1 MNELVNIKNFVT
13 ARNKKRMKMDEK
25 LTHLDERGQL
35 KMVDVGGKE
44 RTERLAR
51 VRGEIRM
58 RVETVR
64 LIVENRVAKGSVLEA
79 ARLAG
84 IMAAK
89 RTGELIP
96 LCHPL
101 NLTAVDVDFEVGEDR
116 VRVEARAQIEDRTG
130 VEMEAL
136 TAVSVACLTIY
147 DMAKAA
153 EKTMVIQNI
162 RLVEKHGGQSGD
174 VVNE

>member
-1 MNELVNIKNFVT
+1 MSGD
-13 ARNKKRMKMDEK
+13 R
-25 LTHLDERGQL
+25 LTHLDGEGRL

-44 RTERLAR
+44 RTARVAR

-58 RVETVR
+58 RPETVA
-64 LIVENRVAKGSVLEA
+64 LIAANKVAKGNVLEA

-89 RTGELIP
+89 RTGGLIP

-101 NLTAVDVDFEVGEDR
+101 NITAIEVQFVVGQDR
-116 VRVEARAQIEDRTG
+116 VEVEAEVKIDDRTG

-136 TAVSVACLTIY
+136 TAASVALLTIY
-147 DMAKAA
+147 DMCKGVDRG
-153 EKTMVIQNI
+153 MVISEL
-162 RLVEKHGGQSGD
+162 RLMEKRGGRSG
-174 VVNE
+174 VYKREE

>member
-1 MNELVNIKNFVT
+1 M
-13 ARNKKRMKMDEK
+13 ADE
-25 LTHLDERGQL
+25 LTHLDEQGRL

-44 RTERLAR
+44 PTVRLAR

-58 RVETVR
+58 ARATAR
-64 LIVENRVAKGSVLEA
+64 LIAENKVAKGNVLEA

-101 NLTAVDVDFEVGEDR
+101 NLTAVSVDLHVGEDR
-116 VRVEARAQIEDRTG
+116 VEVEAEAKIDDRTG

-136 TAVSVACLTIY
+136 VAASTALLTIY
-147 DMAKAA
+147 DMCKGVDRG
-153 EKTMVIQNI
+153 MVISEL
-162 RLVEKHGGQSGD
+162 RLMEKRGGQSGTW
-174 VVNE
+174 VREEE

>member
-1 MNELVNIKNFVT
+1 MSE
-13 ARNKKRMKMDEK
+13 EG
-25 LTHLDERGQL
+25 LTHLDEEGRL
-35 KMVDVGGKE
+35 KMVDVGEKE
-44 RTERLAR
+44 RTARVAR

-58 RVETVR
+58 RPETVA
-64 LIVENRVAKGSVLEA
+64 LVSANKVAKGNVLEA

-101 NLTAVDVDFEVGEDR
+101 NITAIEIQFVVGEDR
-116 VRVEARAQIEDRTG
+116 VEVEAEVKIDDRTG

-136 TAVSVACLTIY
+136 TAASVALLTIY
-147 DMAKAA
+147 DMCKGVDRG
-153 EKTMVIQNI
+153 MVISEL
-162 RLVEKHGGQSGD
+162 RLMEKRGGRSG
-174 VVNE
+174 VYKREE

>member
-1 MNELVNIKNFVT
+1 MADALS
-13 ARNKKRMKMDEK
+13 
-25 LTHLDERGQL
+25 HLDAEGRL
-35 KMVDVGGKE
+35 KMVDIGGKE
-44 RTERLAR
+44 PTARRAR

-58 RVETVR
+58 DRATAR
-64 LIVENRVAKGSVLEA
+64 LIAEHKVAKGNVLEA

-101 NLTAVDVDFEVGEDR
+101 NLTAVSVDLHVGEDR
-116 VRVEARAQIEDRTG
+116 VEVEAEAKIDDRTG

-136 TAVSVACLTIY
+136 VAASTALLTIY
-147 DMAKAA
+147 DMCKGVDRG
-153 EKTMVIQNI
+153 MVISEL
-162 RLVEKHGGQSGD
+162 RLMEKRGGRSGTW
-174 VVNE
+174 VREEA

>member
-1 MNELVNIKNFVT
+1 M
-13 ARNKKRMKMDEK
+13 ADE
-25 LTHLDERGQL
+25 LTHLDEQGRL

-44 RTERLAR
+44 PTVRLAR

-58 RVETVR
+58 ARATAR
-64 LIVENRVAKGSVLEA
+64 LIAENKVAKGNVLEA

-101 NLTAVDVDFEVGEDR
+101 NLTAVSVDLHVGEDR
-116 VRVEARAQIEDRTG
+116 VEVEAEAKIDDRTG

-136 TAVSVACLTIY
+136 VAASTALLTIY
-147 DMAKAA
+147 DMCKGVDRG
-153 EKTMVIQNI
+153 MVISEL
-162 RLVEKHGGQSGD
+162 RLMEKRGGQSGMWVRED
-174 VVNE
+174 

>member
-1 MNELVNIKNFVT
+1 M
-13 ARNKKRMKMDEK
+13 ADA
-25 LTHLDERGQL
+25 LTHLDEQGRL
-35 KMVDVGGKE
+35 KMVDVSGKE
-44 RTERLAR
+44 PTPRLAR

-58 RVETVR
+58 DRATAR
-64 LIVENRVAKGSVLEA
+64 LIAEHKVAKGSVLEA

-101 NLTAVDVDFEVGEDR
+101 NLTAVSVDLHVGEDR
-116 VRVEARAQIEDRTG
+116 VEVEAEAKIDDRTG

-136 TAVSVACLTIY
+136 VAASTALLTIY
-147 DMAKAA
+147 DMCKGVDRG
-153 EKTMVIQNI
+153 MVISEL
-162 RLVEKHGGQSGD
+162 RLMEKRGGQSGTWVRED
-174 VVNE
+174 

>member
-1 MNELVNIKNFVT
+1 MSGD
-13 ARNKKRMKMDEK
+13 R
-25 LTHLDERGQL
+25 LTHLDGEGRL

-44 RTERLAR
+44 RTARVAR

-58 RVETVR
+58 RPETVA
-64 LIVENRVAKGSVLEA
+64 LIAANKVAKGNVLEA

-101 NLTAVDVDFEVGEDR
+101 NITAIEVQFVVGQDR
-116 VRVEARAQIEDRTG
+116 VEVEAEVKIDDRTG

-136 TAVSVACLTIY
+136 TAASVALLTIY
-147 DMAKAA
+147 DMCKGVDRG
-153 EKTMVIQNI
+153 MVISEL
-162 RLVEKHGGQSGD
+162 RLMEKRGGRSG
-174 VVNE
+174 VYKREE

>member
-1 MNELVNIKNFVT
+1 M
-13 ARNKKRMKMDEK
+13 ADE
-25 LTHLDERGQL
+25 LTHLDEQGRL

-44 RTERLAR
+44 PTARLAR

-58 RVETVR
+58 DRASAR
-64 LIVENRVAKGSVLEA
+64 LIAENKVAKGNVLEA

-101 NLTAVDVDFEVGEDR
+101 NLTAVSVDLHVGEDR
-116 VRVEARAQIEDRTG
+116 VEVEVEAKIDDRTG

-136 TAVSVACLTIY
+136 VAASTALLTIY
-147 DMAKAA
+147 DMCKGVDRG
-153 EKTMVIQNI
+153 MVISEL
-162 RLVEKHGGQSGD
+162 RLMEKRGGQSGTW
-174 VVNE
+174 VRGEG

>member
-1 MNELVNIKNFVT
+1 M
-13 ARNKKRMKMDEK
+13 ADE
-25 LTHLDERGQL
+25 LTHLDEQGRL
-35 KMVDVGGKE
+35 KMVDVGDKE
-44 RTERLAR
+44 PTARLAR

-58 RVETVR
+58 ARATAR
-64 LIVENRVAKGSVLEA
+64 LIAENKVAKGSVLEA

-101 NLTAVDVDFEVGEDR
+101 NLTAVRVDLHVGEDR
-116 VRVEARAQIEDRTG
+116 VEVEAEAKIDDRTG

-136 TAVSVACLTIY
+136 VAASAALLTIY
-147 DMAKAA
+147 DMCKGVDRG
-153 EKTMVIQNI
+153 MVISEL
-162 RLVEKHGGQSGD
+162 RLMEKRGGRSGTW
-174 VVNE
+174 VREEE

>member
-1 MNELVNIKNFVT
+1 
-13 ARNKKRMKMDEK
+13 
-25 LTHLDERGQL
+25 
-35 KMVDVGGKE
+35 MVDVGGKE
-44 RTERLAR
+44 RTARVAR

-58 RVETVR
+58 RPETVA
-64 LIVENRVAKGSVLEA
+64 LIAANKVAKGNVLEA

-101 NLTAVDVDFEVGEDR
+101 NITAIEVQFVVGQDR
-116 VRVEARAQIEDRTG
+116 VEVEAEVKIDDRTG

-136 TAVSVACLTIY
+136 TAASVALLTIY
-147 DMAKAA
+147 DMCKGVDRG
-153 EKTMVIQNI
+153 MVISEL
-162 RLVEKHGGQSGD
+162 RLMEKRGGRSG
-174 VVNE
+174 VYKREE

>member
-1 MNELVNIKNFVT
+1 M
-13 ARNKKRMKMDEK
+13 ADE
-25 LTHLDERGQL
+25 LTHLDEQGRL

-44 RTERLAR
+44 PTARLAR
-51 VRGEIRM
+51 VRGEIHMDRA
-58 RVETVR
+58 TAR
-64 LIVENRVAKGSVLEA
+64 LIAESKVAKGNVLEA

-101 NLTAVDVDFEVGEDR
+101 NLTAVRVDLHVGEDR
-116 VRVEARAQIEDRTG
+116 VEVEAEAKIDDRTG

-136 TAVSVACLTIY
+136 VAASTALLTIY
-147 DMAKAA
+147 DMCKGVDRG
-153 EKTMVIQNI
+153 MVISEL
-162 RLVEKHGGQSGD
+162 RLMEKRGGRSGTWVRED
-174 VVNE
+174 

>member
-1 MNELVNIKNFVT
+1 M
-13 ARNKKRMKMDEK
+13 ADE
-25 LTHLDERGQL
+25 LTHLDEKGRL

-44 RTERLAR
+44 KTERLAR

-58 RVETVR
+58 RPETVC
-64 LIVENRVAKGSVLEA
+64 LITENRAAKGNVLEA

-101 NLTAVDVDFEVGEDR
+101 NLTSVEIDFAIGEERIEVETEVHID
-116 VRVEARAQIEDRTG
+116 DRTG

-136 TAVSVACLTIY
+136 TAASVALLTIY
-147 DMAKAA
+147 DMCKAVDRG
-153 EKTMVIQNI
+153 MVISEV
-162 RLVEKHGGQSGD
+162 RLVEKQGGRSGSY
-174 VVNE
+174 VRESES

>member
-1 MNELVNIKNFVT
+1 MT
-13 ARNKKRMKMDEK
+13 DE
-25 LTHLDERGQL
+25 LTHLDEQGRL

-44 RTERLAR
+44 PTPRLAR

-58 RVETVR
+58 ARATAR
-64 LIVENRVAKGSVLEA
+64 LIAENKVAKGSVLEA

-101 NLTAVDVDFEVGEDR
+101 NLTAVSVDLHVGEDR
-116 VRVEARAQIEDRTG
+116 VEVEAEAKIDDRTG

-136 TAVSVACLTIY
+136 VAASTALLTIY
-147 DMAKAA
+147 DMCKGVDRG
-153 EKTMVIQNI
+153 MVISEL
-162 RLVEKHGGQSGD
+162 RLMEKRGGQSGTW
-174 VVNE
+174 VREGG